1 MSTESFEVGNRS
13 NSTLK
18 WPQDLGDQ
26 EGGEPNFIIFTAKKR
41 GLFKGSSKE
50 KIIKTVGLPIPI
62 GALASQ
68 YKANYENQSLGALAG
83 AAMGAVSAA
92 ELAAESGG
100 KGAELLEAGL
110 GGLKASGGDT
120 SNMEQNMQAAGSAL
134 IAGTNIG
141 KFRNNVLGTI
151 RNPFQFVTYSG
162 PEFRTYSMNWT
173 MIPSNKEEA
182 FNIHAITKFFKKSVV
197 PGVASSGTAFFF
209 NMPPVFGIE
218 MRVYKY
224 RGGRVPPE
232 NGYVQRFAKS
242 VLTSVEVDY
251 NGMGAIVPTFAY
263 DGRPTA
269 TKLTVSFQET
279 TLITDEM
286 VEEGY

>member
-1 MSTESFEVGNRS
+1 MTELTAPTND
-13 NSTLK
+13 TLK
-18 WPQDLGDQ
+18 WPNTLGDQ
-26 EGGEPNFIIFTAKKR
+26 REGEPNFIIFTAKKR
-41 GLFKGSSKE
+41 GLFKGTSQE

-62 GALASQ
+62 GALAST

-83 AAMGAVSAA
+83 AAMSAASAA
-92 ELAAESGG
+92 ELAAESGS
-100 KGAELLEAGL
+100 KSADVLEAGL
-110 GGLKASGGDT
+110 KGAKATVGNQGDATESGLNAAS
-120 SNMEQNMQAAGSAL
+120 AVL
-134 IAGTNIG
+134 AGTNLG

-162 PEFRTYSMNWT
+162 PEFRSFGMNWT
-173 MIPSNKEEA
+173 LIPSNKAEA
-182 FNIHAITKFFKKSVV
+182 FNIHEIVKFFKKSVV
-197 PGVASSGTAFFF
+197 PGISNSGTAFFF
-209 NMPPVFGIE
+209 NMPPAFGIE
-218 MRVYKY
+218 MRIFKIN
-224 RGGRVPPE
+224 GQRVPPSE
-232 NGYVQRFAKS
+232 GYVQKFAKS

-269 TKLTVSFQET
+269 TKLTLNFQET

>member
-1 MSTESFEVGNRS
+1 MGVESLAPTND
-13 NSTLK
+13 TLK
-18 WPQDLGDQ
+18 WPQNLGDQ
-26 EGGEPNFIIFTAKKR
+26 REGEPNFIIFTAKKR
-41 GLFKGSSKE
+41 GLFKGTSQE

-62 GALASQ
+62 GALAST

-83 AAMGAVSAA
+83 AAMSAVSAA
-92 ELAAESGG
+92 ELAAESGA
-100 KGAELLEAGL
+100 KSSDALEAGL
-110 GGLKASGGDT
+110 KGAKATLGKTDDGMENGLNAASAMI
-120 SNMEQNMQAAGSAL
+120 S
-134 IAGTNIG
+134 GTNLG

-162 PEFRTYSMNWT
+162 PEFRNYGMNWT
-173 MIPSNKEEA
+173 LIPSNKTEA
-182 FNIHAITKFFKKSVV
+182 FNIHEIVKFFKKSVV

-209 NMPPVFGIE
+209 NMPPAFGIE
-218 MRVYKY
+218 MRIYKIN
-224 RGGRVPPE
+224 GKRVPADE
-232 NGYVQRFAKS
+232 GYVQKFAKS

-269 TKLTVSFQET
+269 TKLTLSFQET
-279 TLITDEM
+279 SLITDEM